1 MNQTIETL
9 LDKYVEQFN
18 LNKHYI
24 NRYKNF
30 IDKCIEVGV
39 PQREITY
46 SKHSH
51 HIFPKSWS
59 KRLGIPVINDSYN
72 LIDLPY
78 THHVVAHHILAKS
91 GDGMMK
97 AALFTLVNWQDIDF
111 DQFFTKGIRASI
123 LEQTYQMFIESTSR
137 PVVNLTT
144 KQTYSSIAYA
154 AEQYNVSSTAIARAC
169 RMRHRVKKCYWQFED
184 IVKQTSI
191 EQQLA
196 ICEQLTDERKQ
207 HWLEARAP
215 IIESRQRAIVNV
227 DTGEVFESITKA
239 SEKYNTSQSNISIA
253 IANQAKSC
261 GYFWAYKEDV
271 DAIGREQLLE
281 QLNALRVEKSQVRG
295 KSQQRAVVNLNTGE
309 QYPGLKAAAAAIGS
323 TPGSM
328 TNSLS
333 KQRRCKQCYWEY
345 QDKIEQ
351 SSLTVQQYL
360 QKVLD
365 TVALR
370 YEKLGRIPKDQRE
383 VINLNTGEKYP
394 TATDASRALGLSDTA
409 VNSAILKHRRAGEYY
424 WAFSKDVP
432 DDQTRLQL
440 AEQYRL
446 QGIENQK
453 KGQVFG
459 TAAVRRPVVNLDTK
473 QEFSSLLDAEKT
485 LSSNVSISSAMMHR
499 CRAGGYYWAYK
510 DEVDKY
516 GIDTLLKQ
524 YHREAEQNK
533 RKDYLMKPVINLN
546 TGELYESSKQVS
558 EIYGTNTS
566 SVTNTIK
573 NKQQLKGYYFANVEE
588 LEQTGLTR
596 EQLLRQRKQHTAQ
609 QERIRISKHCQ
620 KVINIDTLQV
630 YDSASDLE
638 RAHNKGTC
646 TASAA
651 IRGHRKFEGERWI
664 WLDLYQQHGLHYC
677 IDWFDKSKRDNW

>member
-1 MNQTIETL
+1 MNQIIETL
-9 LDKYVEQFN
+9 IDKYAGQFN

-30 IDKCIEVGV
+30 INKCIEVGV
-39 PQREITY
+39 PQRNVTY

-59 KRLGIPVINDSYN
+59 KRLGIPTINDEYN
-72 LIDLPY
+72 LIVLPY
-78 THHVVAHHILAKS
+78 AHHVVAHHILAKS

-111 DQFFTKGIRASI
+111 DQFFTRGIRASI
-123 LEQTYQMFIESTSR
+123 LEQAYQLFIEANSR

-144 KQTYSSIAYA
+144 KQTYSSIALA
-154 AEQYNVSSTAIARAC
+154 AEQNGVTSSAIARAC
-169 RMRHRVKKCYWQFED
+169 RLYHKVKDCYWQFED
-184 IVKQTSI
+184 IINQSSI
-191 EQQLA
+191 EQQLQHCLSIVA
-196 ICEQLTDERKQ
+196 ERKQ
-207 HWLEARAP
+207 QWQQAHIPVIEARQ
-215 IIESRQRAIVNV
+215 RQVVNV
-227 DTGEVFESITKA
+227 DTGEVFESIAKA
-239 SEKYNTSQSNISIA
+239 SEKYNTTSSNISVA
-253 IANQAKSC
+253 IQRQAKSC
-261 GYFWAYKEDV
+261 ECFWAYKEDV
-271 DAIGREQLLE
+271 DTVGREKLLE
-281 QLNALRVEKSQVRG
+281 HLNALRIEKSQTRS

-309 QYPGLKAAAAAIGS
+309 KYPGLKAAAAVIGS

-328 TNSLS
+328 TNAIS

-345 QDKIEQ
+345 LDKIEQ
-351 SSLTVQQYL
+351 SGLTVQQYL

-365 TVALR
+365 TVAQR

-409 VNSAILKHRRAGEYY
+409 VNSAISKHRRAGEYY

-432 DDQTRLQL
+432 DDQTRIQL

-459 TAAVRRPVVNLDTK
+459 TAAIRRPVVNLDTK
-473 QEFSSLLDAEKT
+473 QEYPSLLEAEKT
-485 LSSNVSISSAMMHR
+485 LSTKVSIGSAMMHH

-510 DEVDKY
+510 EDVDKY
-516 GIDTLLKQ
+516 GIDTLLEQ
-524 YHREAEQNK
+524 YRIEAEQNK
-533 RKDYLMKPVINLN
+533 RKDYLMKQIVNLN
-546 TGELYESSKQVS
+546 TGETYESIKQVAQ
-558 EIYGTNTS
+558 IYGTNTS

-573 NKQQLKGYYFANVEE
+573 DKQQLKGCYFANVEE

-596 EQLLRQRKQHTAQ
+596 EQLLQQRKEHTAQ
-609 QERIRISKHCQ
+609 QEKIRISKHCR
-620 KVINIDTLQV
+620 KVINIDTLQIC
-630 YDSASDLE
+630 DSASEVE
-638 RAHNKGTC
+638 RIKGKSNSVC
-646 TASAA
+646 SSA
-651 IRGHRKFEGERWI
+651 IRNHRKFDGERWI
-664 WLDLYQQHGLHYC
+664 WLELYEQHDLQYC
-677 IDWFDKSKRDNW
+677 IDWFDKSKRNSW